1 METLTCAI
9 SGKACS
15 AEHAVPLS
23 SLHQTIQHYVFR
35 NYPGTTTNS
44 IISDEQLIN
53 LEKNYLNEIL
63 TNELGEL
70 DDLEKEVLNSIS
82 QNKILS
88 EKIEDTMDEQ
98 LTFADRLSD
107 RVAAFGGSWR
117 FIIVFFSFM
126 AIWILLNVVLLQEKE
141 FDPYPFILLNLL
153 LSCLAAIQAPLIMM
167 SQNRVE
173 AKDRTRSEH
182 DYKINLK
189 SELEI
194 QLLHKKIDHLLIHQ
208 NKRLLEMQR
217 IQAEMMETISRRFV
231 ENKNPNPSE

>member
-9 SGKACS
+9 SGKECS
-15 AEHAVPLS
+15 PEHAVSLS
-23 SLHQTIQHYVFR
+23 ALHQTIQQYVFR
-35 NYPGTTTNS
+35 NYPGTTTDS

-82 QNKILS
+82 QSKILS
-88 EKIEDTMDEQ
+88 EKIEDIMDEET
-98 LTFADRLSD
+98 TFGDRLSD
-107 RVAAFGGSWR
+107 KVASFGGSWK
-117 FIIVFFSFM
+117 FIIAFFSFM
-126 AIWILLNVVLLQEKE
+126 AFWIVLNVVLLHDKV

-153 LSCLAAIQAPLIMM
+153 LSCLASIQAPLIMM

-231 ENKNPNPSE
+231 ENKNSNPTS

>member
-15 AEHAVPLS
+15 PEHAVSLS
-23 SLHQTIQHYVFR
+23 ALHQTIQQYIFR
-35 NYPGTTTNS
+35 NYPGTTS
-44 IISDEQLIN
+44 DSFISDEQLIN

-82 QNKILS
+82 HSKILS
-88 EKIEDTMDEQ
+88 EKIEDIMDEEI
-98 LTFADRLSD
+98 TFGDRLSD
-107 RVAAFGGSWR
+107 KVASFGGSWK
-117 FIIVFFSFM
+117 FIIAFFSFM
-126 AIWILLNVVLLQEKE
+126 AFWIVLNVVLLHDKV

-153 LSCLAAIQAPLIMM
+153 LSCLASIQAPLIMM

-208 NKRLLEMQR
+208 NTHLLEMQR
-217 IQAEMMETISRRFV
+217 IQAEMMETISRGFV
-231 ENKNPNPSE
+231 ENKNSNP

>member
-15 AEHAVPLS
+15 PEHAVSLS
-23 SLHQTIQHYVFR
+23 ALHQTIQQYIFR
-35 NYPGTTTNS
+35 NYPGTTS
-44 IISDEQLIN
+44 DSMISDEQLIN

-70 DDLEKEVLNSIS
+70 DDLEKEVLTSIS
-82 QNKILS
+82 HSKILS
-88 EKIEDTMDEQ
+88 EKIEDILDEEI
-98 LTFADRLSD
+98 TFGDRLSD
-107 RVAAFGGSWR
+107 KVASFGGSWK
-117 FIIVFFSFM
+117 FIIAFFSFM
-126 AIWILLNVVLLQEKE
+126 AFWIVLNVVLLHDKV

-153 LSCLAAIQAPLIMM
+153 LSCLASIQAPLIMM

-173 AKDRTRSEH
+173 AKDRARSEH

-208 NKRLLEMQR
+208 NKHLLEMQR
-217 IQAEMMETISRRFV
+217 IQAEMMETISRGFV
-231 ENKNPNPSE
+231 ENKNSNP

>member
-15 AEHAVPLS
+15 AEHAVSLS
-23 SLHQTIQHYVFR
+23 ALHQNIQQYVFR
-35 NYPGTTTNS
+35 NYPGTTTDS

-82 QNKILS
+82 QSKILS
-88 EKIEDTMDEQ
+88 EKIEDIMDEEI
-98 LTFADRLSD
+98 TFGDRLSD
-107 RVAAFGGSWR
+107 KVASFGGSWK
-117 FIIVFFSFM
+117 FIIAFFSFM
-126 AIWILLNVVLLQEKE
+126 AFWIVLNVVLLHDKV

-153 LSCLAAIQAPLIMM
+153 LSCLASIQAPLIMM

-208 NKRLLEMQR
+208 NKHLLEMQR

-231 ENKNPNPSE
+231 ENKNSNPSA

>member
-1 METLTCAI
+1 MENLKCVI
-9 SGKACS
+9 SGKECS
-15 AEHAVPLS
+15 SEQAIPLS
-23 SLHQTIQHYVFR
+23 ALHQTIQQYVFR
-35 NYPGTTTNS
+35 NFPNAS
-44 IISDEQLIN
+44 KDSVISDEQLIN

-63 TNELGEL
+63 TSELGEL
-70 DDLEKEVLNSIS
+70 DDLEKDVLNSIS
-82 QNKILS
+82 QSKILS
-88 EKIEDTMDEQ
+88 EKIEDVIDEKT
-98 LTFADRLSD
+98 TFGDRLSD
-107 RVAAFGGSWR
+107 RVASFGGSWH
-117 FIIVFFSFM
+117 FIIAFFAFM
-126 AIWILLNVVLLQEKE
+126 AFWIVLNVVLLQDKV

-153 LSCLAAIQAPLIMM
+153 LSCLASIQAPLIMM

-217 IQAEMMETISRRFV
+217 IQAEMMETISRRF
-231 ENKNPNPSE
+231 SEK

>member
-15 AEHAVPLS
+15 PEHAVSLS
-23 SLHQTIQHYVFR
+23 ALHQTIQQYIFR
-35 NYPGTTTNS
+35 NYPGTTS
-44 IISDEQLIN
+44 DSFISDEQLIN

-70 DDLEKEVLNSIS
+70 DDLEKEVLTSIS
-82 QNKILS
+82 HSKILS
-88 EKIEDTMDEQ
+88 EKIEDILDEEI
-98 LTFADRLSD
+98 TFGDRLSD
-107 RVAAFGGSWR
+107 KVASFGGSWK
-117 FIIVFFSFM
+117 FIIAFFSFM
-126 AIWILLNVVLLQEKE
+126 AFWIVLNVVLLHDKV

-153 LSCLAAIQAPLIMM
+153 LSCLASIQAPLIMM

-208 NKRLLEMQR
+208 NKHLLEMQR
-217 IQAEMMETISRRFV
+217 IQAEMMETISRGFV
-231 ENKNPNPSE
+231 ENKNSNP

>member
-9 SGKACS
+9 SGKECS
-15 AEHAVPLS
+15 PEHAVPLS
-23 SLHQTIQHYVFR
+23 ALHQTIQQYVFR
-35 NYPGTTTNS
+35 NYPGTTTDS
-44 IISDEQLIN
+44 IISDGQLIN

-70 DDLEKEVLNSIS
+70 DVLEKEVLNSIS
-82 QNKILS
+82 QSKILS
-88 EKIEDTMDEQ
+88 EKIEDIMDKET
-98 LTFADRLSD
+98 TFGDRLSD
-107 RVAAFGGSWR
+107 KVASFGGSWK
-117 FIIVFFSFM
+117 FIIAFFSFM
-126 AIWILLNVVLLQEKE
+126 AFWIVLNVVLLHDKV

-153 LSCLAAIQAPLIMM
+153 LSCLASIQAPLIMM

-194 QLLHKKIDHLLIHQ
+194 QLLNKKIDHLLIHQ
-208 NKRLLEMQR
+208 NKHLLEMQR
-217 IQAEMMETISRRFV
+217 IQAEMMETIARRFTDK
-231 ENKNPNPSE
+231 KNSNPPT

>member
-1 METLTCAI
+1 METQTCAI
-9 SGKACS
+9 SGKPCS
-15 AEHAVPLS
+15 SEHAVPLS
-23 SLHQTIQHYVFR
+23 ALHQTIQQYVFR
-35 NYPGTTTNS
+35 NYPGANSDS

-63 TNELGEL
+63 TSELGEL
-70 DDLEKEVLNSIS
+70 DDLEKDVLTSIS
-82 QNKILS
+82 QSKILS
-88 EKIEDTMDEQ
+88 EKIEDIMDEKT
-98 LTFADRLSD
+98 TFGDRLSD
-107 RVAAFGGSWR
+107 KVASFGGSWR
-117 FIIVFFSFM
+117 FIIAFFAFM
-126 AIWILLNVVLLQEKE
+126 AFWIVLNVVLLKDKV

-153 LSCLAAIQAPLIMM
+153 LSCLASIQAPLIMM

-217 IQAEMMETISRRFV
+217 IQAEMMETIAKRFTDT
-231 ENKNPNPSE
+231 KSSG

>member
-1 METLTCAI
+1 MEAFTCAI
-9 SGKACS
+9 SGKSYS
-15 AEHAVPLS
+15 ADHAVPLS
-23 SLHQTIQHYVFR
+23 ALHQTIQQHVLK
-35 NYPGTTTNS
+35 NYPGTHAES
-44 IISDEQLIN
+44 IISDEQMIN

-63 TNELGEL
+63 TSELGEL
-70 DDLEKEVLNSIS
+70 DDLEKDVLNSIS
-82 QNKILS
+82 QSKILS
-88 EKIEDTMDEQ
+88 EKIEEVIEEQ
-98 LTFADRLSD
+98 LTFGDRLSD
-107 RVAAFGGSWR
+107 KVASFGGSWK
-117 FIIVFFSFM
+117 FIIAFFSFM
-126 AIWILLNVVLLQEKE
+126 ILWIILNVYLLGKKE

-153 LSCLAAIQAPLIMM
+153 LSCLAAIQAPIIMM

-217 IQAEMMETISRRFV
+217 IQAEMMETISRRFID
-231 ENKNPNPSE
+231 KGPNLQSE

>member
-9 SGKACS
+9 SGKECT

-23 SLHQTIQHYVFR
+23 ALHQTIQQYVFR
-35 NYPGTTTNS
+35 NYPGTTTDS

-82 QNKILS
+82 QSKILS
-88 EKIEDTMDEQ
+88 EKIEDIMDEET
-98 LTFADRLSD
+98 TFGDRLSD
-107 RVAAFGGSWR
+107 KVASFGGSWK
-117 FIIVFFSFM
+117 FIIAFFSFM
-126 AIWILLNVVLLQEKE
+126 AFWIVLNVVLLHDKV

-153 LSCLAAIQAPLIMM
+153 LSCLASIQAPLIMM

-208 NKRLLEMQR
+208 NKHLLEMQR
-217 IQAEMMETISRRFV
+217 IQAEMMETISRSFV
-231 ENKNPNPSE
+231 ENKNSNPSA

>member
-9 SGKACS
+9 SGKECS
-15 AEHAVPLS
+15 PEHAVPLS
-23 SLHQTIQHYVFR
+23 ALHQTIQQYIFR
-35 NYPGTTTNS
+35 NYPGTTSDS
-44 IISDEQLIN
+44 IICDEQLIN

-82 QNKILS
+82 HSKILS
-88 EKIEDTMDEQ
+88 EKIEDIMDEEI
-98 LTFADRLSD
+98 TFGDRLSD
-107 RVAAFGGSWR
+107 KVASFGGSWK
-117 FIIVFFSFM
+117 FIIAFFSFM
-126 AIWILLNVVLLQEKE
+126 AFWIVLNVVLLHDKV

-173 AKDRTRSEH
+173 AKDRARSEH

-208 NKRLLEMQR
+208 NKHLLEMQR
-217 IQAEMMETISRRFV
+217 IQAEMMETISRGFV
-231 ENKNPNPSE
+231 ENKNSNP

>member
-15 AEHAVPLS
+15 PEHAVSLS
-23 SLHQTIQHYVFR
+23 ALHQTIQQYVFR
-35 NYPGTTTNS
+35 NYPGTTTES

-82 QNKILS
+82 HSKILS
-88 EKIEDTMDEQ
+88 EKIEDILDEEI
-98 LTFADRLSD
+98 TFGDRLSD
-107 RVAAFGGSWR
+107 KVASFGGSWK
-117 FIIVFFSFM
+117 FIIAFFSFM
-126 AIWILLNVVLLQEKE
+126 AFWIVLNVVLLHDKV

-153 LSCLAAIQAPLIMM
+153 LSCLASIQAPLIMM

-173 AKDRTRSEH
+173 AKDRARSEH

-208 NKRLLEMQR
+208 NKHLLEMQR
-217 IQAEMMETISRRFV
+217 IQAEMMETISRGFV
-231 ENKNPNPSE
+231 ENKNSNP

>member
-15 AEHAVPLS
+15 PEHAVSLS
-23 SLHQTIQHYVFR
+23 ALHQTIQQYIFR
-35 NYPGTTTNS
+35 NYPGTTSDS

-70 DDLEKEVLNSIS
+70 DDLEKEVLTSIS
-82 QNKILS
+82 HSKILS
-88 EKIEDTMDEQ
+88 EKIEDILDEEI
-98 LTFADRLSD
+98 TFGDRLSD
-107 RVAAFGGSWR
+107 KVASFGGSWK
-117 FIIVFFSFM
+117 FIIAFFSFM
-126 AIWILLNVVLLQEKE
+126 AFWIVLNVVLLHDKV

-153 LSCLAAIQAPLIMM
+153 LSCLASIQAPLIMM

-173 AKDRTRSEH
+173 AKDRARSEH

-208 NKRLLEMQR
+208 NKHLLEMQR
-217 IQAEMMETISRRFV
+217 IQAEMMETISRGFV
-231 ENKNPNPSE
+231 ENKNSNP

>member
-1 METLTCAI
+1 METLQCAI
-9 SGKACS
+9 TGKECS

-23 SLHQTIQHYVFR
+23 ALHQNIQQYVFR
-35 NYPGTTTNS
+35 NFPNSNKDS

-70 DDLEKEVLNSIS
+70 DDLEKGVLDSIS
-82 QNKILS
+82 QSKILS
-88 EKIEDTMDEQ
+88 EKIDDVIDER
-98 LTFADRLSD
+98 LTFGDRLSD
-107 RVAAFGGSWR
+107 KVASFGGSWK
-117 FIIVFFSFM
+117 FIITFFSFM
-126 AIWILLNVVLLQEKE
+126 IVWIAMNAFFLGKSE

-153 LSCLAAIQAPLIMM
+153 LSCLAAIQAPIIMM

-217 IQAEMMETISRRFV
+217 IQADMMETISRRFT
-231 ENKNPNPSE
+231 ENKVS

>member
-15 AEHAVPLS
+15 PEHAVSLS
-23 SLHQTIQHYVFR
+23 ALHQTIQQYIFR
-35 NYPGTTTNS
+35 NYPGTTS
-44 IISDEQLIN
+44 DSMISDEQLIN

-70 DDLEKEVLNSIS
+70 DDLEKEVLTSIS
-82 QNKILS
+82 HSKILS
-88 EKIEDTMDEQ
+88 EKIEDILDEEI
-98 LTFADRLSD
+98 TFGDRLSD
-107 RVAAFGGSWR
+107 KVASFGGSWK
-117 FIIVFFSFM
+117 FIIAFFSFM
-126 AIWILLNVVLLQEKE
+126 AFWIVLNVVLLHDKV

-153 LSCLAAIQAPLIMM
+153 LSCLASIQAPLIMM

-208 NKRLLEMQR
+208 NKHLLEMQR
-217 IQAEMMETISRRFV
+217 IQAEMMETISRGFV
-231 ENKNPNPSE
+231 ENKNSNP

>member
-15 AEHAVPLS
+15 PEHAVSLS
-23 SLHQTIQHYVFR
+23 ALHQTIQQYIFR
-35 NYPGTTTNS
+35 NYPGTTS
-44 IISDEQLIN
+44 DSMISDEQLIN

-70 DDLEKEVLNSIS
+70 DDLKKEVLTSIS
-82 QNKILS
+82 HSKILS
-88 EKIEDTMDEQ
+88 EKIEDILDEEI
-98 LTFADRLSD
+98 TFGDRLSD
-107 RVAAFGGSWR
+107 KVASFGGSWK
-117 FIIVFFSFM
+117 FIIAFFSFM
-126 AIWILLNVVLLQEKE
+126 AFWIVLNVVLLHDKV

-153 LSCLAAIQAPLIMM
+153 LSCLASIQAPLIMM

-173 AKDRTRSEH
+173 AKDRARSEH

-208 NKRLLEMQR
+208 NKHLLEMQR
-217 IQAEMMETISRRFV
+217 IQAEMMETISRGFV
-231 ENKNPNPSE
+231 ENKNSNP

>member
-15 AEHAVPLS
+15 PEHAVSLS
-23 SLHQTIQHYVFR
+23 ALHQTIQQYVFR
-35 NYPGTTTNS
+35 NYPGTTTES

-70 DDLEKEVLNSIS
+70 DDLEKEVLTSIS
-82 QNKILS
+82 HSKILS
-88 EKIEDTMDEQ
+88 EKIEDILDEEI
-98 LTFADRLSD
+98 TFGDRLSD
-107 RVAAFGGSWR
+107 KVASFGGSWK
-117 FIIVFFSFM
+117 FIIAFFSFM
-126 AIWILLNVVLLQEKE
+126 AFWIVLNVVLLHDKV

-153 LSCLAAIQAPLIMM
+153 LSCLASIQAPLIMM

-208 NKRLLEMQR
+208 NKHLLEMQR
-217 IQAEMMETISRRFV
+217 IQAEMMETISRGFV
-231 ENKNPNPSE
+231 ENKNSNP

>member
-15 AEHAVPLS
+15 ADHAVPLS

>member
-9 SGKACS
+9 SGKVCS
-15 AEHAVPLS
+15 TEHAVPLS